1 MRRISGVR
9 PFVAAVAAIS
19 IAALACGGGGGS
31 GAGGTTSTGGSGDAG
46 ACPVGAIDKAGKPVD
61 ITLWH
66 SMTRANEDALIA
78 LTDEFN
84 GAQTDVHV
92 TLVNQTSYTDTF
104 TKFKAGLASGELP
117 DLVQIEDTGLQLMI
131 DSQAVLPAQDCVDAV
146 DYDTSDYLDRVLA
159 YYTVDGTLWPV
170 PFNVSNPILY
180 YDRAAFERAG
190 LDPDDPPTT
199 FDDVETAARAIVGS
213 NAAGAG
219 IAIKLDPWLLEQ
231 WSALAG
237 ATYVDHGNGRE
248 ERARA
253 VAFDGEAGLEI
264 FEWLNRMADEGLATI
279 TGPGGF
285 DNLLAIGSHGAAMT
299 VDTSAALGTIAQV
312 LSGGDYADVSLGVGP
327 MPGGSGEGGILVGGA
342 ALYILNTSSPAEQE
356 AAWRYATFLNEP
368 QSQSTWAAATGYLPI
383 RPSATELAPLR
394 DRWAAQPEFRVAY
407 DQLLAGP
414 VNSATAGPVIGDYAG
429 VRAAVLAGLQAML
442 TEGRSPA
449 DALASARDAAN
460 AAITEYNKRIG
471 A

>member
-66 SMTRANEDALIA
+66 SMTRANEDA
-78 LTDEFN
+78 
-84 GAQTDVHV
+84 
-92 TLVNQTSYTDTF
+92 F

-253 VAFDGEAGLEI
+253 VTFDGEAGLEI

-342 ALYILNTSSPAEQE
+342 ALYILNTSSPA
-356 AAWRYATFLNEP
+356 R
-368 QSQSTWAAATGYLPI
+368 STPPPPD
-383 RPSATELAPLR
+383 RSSATTPACEPRSSQDSRPCSRKDVRRPTRSRVPGTPPTRPLPSTTNASEPEHSLR
-394 DRWAAQPEFRVAY
+394 SRSSSSGRTDRAWPA
-407 DQLLAGP
+407 
-414 VNSATAGPVIGDYAG
+414 ST
-429 VRAAVLAGLQAML
+429 RAAY
-442 TEGRSPA
+442 R
-449 DALASARDAAN
+449 
-460 AAITEYNKRIG
+460 
-471 A
+471 